1 MTFHKRKSVR
11 PCKNVKYSHVCGQI
25 ENTLTSENTV
35 DQRNT
40 NKATVGIY
48 SGKLIDHVIGI
59 LFITKQEFGYED
71 CKDVRDKCG
80 DKRKQKSLY
89 ENGIIVGL
97 IDHNDQNRVN
107 KHQQKIG
114 NGFASFFGNK
124 PDSYADDANDKD
136 NQHFYQLIKN

>member
-1 MTFHKRKSVR
+1 MRR
-11 PCKNVKYSHVCGQI
+11 
-25 ENTLTSENTV
+25 
-35 DQRNT
+35 
-40 NKATVGIY
+40 
-48 SGKLIDHVIGI
+48 
-59 LFITKQEFGYED
+59 
-71 CKDVRDKCG
+71 
-80 DKRKQKSLY
+80 QKKTEVPLR
-89 ENGIIVGL
+89 EWIIVGL